1 LRRLLDVPRPDAP
14 DDRRRRSSRARA
26 HAARSAGE
34 AACRV
39 PGVDAGV
46 IAYKFL
52 EQDAVS
58 PFAGFRW
65 PVGEWVDAVAAD
77 PCRRGIHACRVQ
89 DLPFWLGRELWEIE
103 LDAAVVVQQRKVVA
117 PRGRLVRRVEGWDA
131 AVRRAFGAAVLARTR
146 TRFGAVAGLAGH
158 AGGLQQPLATGREPP
173 AARSGARR
181 RRRARGRS
189 SSRLRTTHA
198 DRT

>member
-1 LRRLLDVPRPDAP
+1 M
-14 DDRRRRSSRARA
+14 
-26 HAARSAGE
+26 
-34 AACRV
+34 
-39 PGVDAGV
+39 

-89 DLPFWLGRELWEIE
+89 DLPFWLGSELWEIE

-117 PRGRLVRRVEGWDA
+117 PRGRLVRRVEGWNAD
-131 AVRRAFGAAVLARTR
+131 VRQAFGAAVLARTR
-146 TRFGAVAGLAGH
+146 TRFGAVAGLAGY
-158 AGGLQQPLATGREPP
+158 AGDIQQHLATGRVPLAAFA
-173 AARSGARR
+173 AARAAEVSGGPAEYERE
-181 RRRARGRS
+181 RS
-189 SSRLRTTHA
+189 RQAAWLAERLGLGAT
-198 DRT
+198 